1 MLTKYDST
9 LTIIQPSCL
18 ACRYPILKNDFDGNI
33 FKPAMFVNV
42 MIENYIA
49 HLYSVRNTII
59 FAGSMNLCKF
69 KAWCEKP

>member
-1 MLTKYDST
+1 M
-9 LTIIQPSCL
+9 
-18 ACRYPILKNDFDGNI
+18 KNDFDGNI

-49 HLYSVRNTII
+49 YLYSVRNTII

-69 KAWCEKP
+69 KAWFACATMFIDMKIFSP